1 MRRSLFVLTAFGLLL
16 SACSGSDAVDTT
28 TTTPETT
35 TTVVETTT
43 TSEATTTSTAP
54 GVPSPINGLLVDEPE
69 LLDRRVLAVKLDN
82 HPNARP
88 QSGIDQADAVVE
100 ILVEGVTRFI
110 TIWMQSDVDYLGP
123 MRSGRPT
130 DAHLLPAFGEPT
142 FSISGAQPWVQS
154 LIRGQGINLT
164 GEVKPATF
172 RISGRRAPHNLF
184 MSTNL
189 MREYADD
196 RGYADDP
203 QDGPMWEFGDLPSS
217 ATPVE
222 SVQMNFS
229 GNSTEWTWGEV
240 EGGWLRTASGSDS
253 NWRNQ
258 DGTEGRIT
266 MPVVVA
272 LAVEQYTARP
282 PAGVS
287 GTPVP
292 SSDVT
297 GSGKAFVFAD
307 GKVVEGTWERES
319 DEVWFTLKDDSG
331 NIIPVPPGKV
341 WISLVPN
348 GNIIIT
354 PAT

>member
-1 MRRSLFVLTAFGLLL
+1 M
-16 SACSGSDAVDTT
+16 
-28 TTTPETT
+28 
-35 TTVVETTT
+35 
-43 TSEATTTSTAP
+43 
-54 GVPSPINGLLVDEPE
+54 
-69 LLDRRVLAVKLDN
+69 DN

-88 QSGIDQADAVVE
+88 QSGINHADAVIEV
-100 ILVEGVTRFI
+100 LVEGVTRFI
-110 TIWMQSDVDYLGP
+110 TIWQQSDAEYLGP

-154 LIRGQGINLT
+154 LIRGQGINLI
-164 GEVKPATF
+164 GEVKPETF
-172 RISGRRAPHNLF
+172 RVSSRRAPHNLY
-184 MSTNL
+184 MNTNL
-189 MREYADD
+189 MRDYADSREYADD
-196 RGYADDP
+196 P
-203 QDGPMWEFGDLPSS
+203 QSGPMWQFGDLPAS

-229 GNSTEWTWGEV
+229 GNSTAWTWDPV
-240 EGGWLRTASGSDS
+240 AKGWLRTASGADS
-253 NWRNQ
+253 NYRDQ

-287 GTPVP
+287 GKPLP
-292 SSDVT
+292 SSVVT
-297 GSGKAFVFAD
+297 GTGQAFVFAD

-319 DEVWFTLKDDSG
+319 DDVWFTLKDAAGSV
-331 NIIPVPPGKV
+331 IPVPPGKV

-348 GNIIIT
+348 GNITVT
-354 PAT
+354 PA

>member
-16 SACSGSDAVDTT
+16 SACSGSDAAETT
-28 TTTPETT
+28 TTIPETT
-35 TTVVETTT
+35 TTLVETTT
-43 TSEATTTSTAP
+43 SEVTTTSTTS
-54 GVPSPINGLLVDEPE
+54 GDPSPINGLPVDDPA
-69 LLDRRVLAVKLDN
+69 LLDRRVLAVKVDN

-100 ILVEGVTRFI
+100 VLVEGVTRFI
-110 TIWMQSDVDYLGP
+110 TIWQQSDTDYLGP

-130 DAHLLPAFGEPT
+130 DSHLLPAFGEPT

-154 LIRGQGINLT
+154 LIRSQGINLT

-172 RISGRRAPHNLF
+172 RISGRRAPHNLY
-184 MSTNL
+184 MDTNL
-189 MREYADD
+189 MRVYADD
-196 RGYADDP
+196 RGYLNEP

-222 SVQMNFS
+222 SVAMNFS
-229 GNSTEWTWGEV
+229 GNSTEWTWDLAEA
-240 EGGWLRTASGSDS
+240 GWLRTASGSDS

-287 GTPVP
+287 GKPLP
-292 SSDVT
+292 SSEVT
-297 GSGKAFVFAD
+297 GTGKAFVFAD
-307 GKVVEGTWERES
+307 GMVVEGTWERES
-319 DEVWFTLKDDSG
+319 DDVWFTLKDDSG

-348 GNIIIT
+348 GNITVT